1 MLNISSDVIR
11 GYNDTIILY
20 LLLDRPSYGYEISKQ
35 IRLISEEKYVIKE
48 TTLYSAFTRLEKNG
62 YITSFSSSD
71 NASGKRRTYYQIT
84 DAGRE
89 YYRMKCEEW
98 KLTIKNYLEN
108 MFSHLPNTPEVQKAK
123 YELYQMMEDKYNEL
137 ISEGKS
143 DNEAIGIV
151 ISEFGNLDELADSLG
166 IKSFVDPSQAM
177 PAANTLSHET
187 AAAFLRDS
195 AKHAYL
201 TAFGVL
207 LCIVAS
213 LGPIFC
219 EYIPFTHASDD
230 IADAIGVTILFL
242 CIAVAVGFFIFSGS
256 ISSKWSYL
264 KQKPYCID
272 FETANWVIER
282 KESYRSTHAML
293 LTVGIMLCILCA
305 VPAIIISSLNTK
317 STFADSLSGG
327 LVLVF
332 IAIGVF
338 MIVFTN
344 MKKSSFDKLLSL
356 NGAQTMGGNFAN
368 SHDGKVHYENPVV
381 AAIMSVYWSTVTC
394 IYLCWSFITF
404 DWGIT
409 WIIWPIAAIINS
421 LVENLL
427 GDKHRN

>member
-1 MLNISSDVIR
+1 M
-11 GYNDTIILY
+11 
-20 LLLDRPSYGYEISKQ
+20 KQ
-35 IRLISEEKYVIKE
+35 E
-48 TTLYSAFTRLEKNG
+48 
-62 YITSFSSSD
+62 
-71 NASGKRRTYYQIT
+71 
-84 DAGRE
+84 
-89 YYRMKCEEW
+89 
-98 KLTIKNYLEN
+98 
-108 MFSHLPNTPEVQKAK
+108 
-123 YELYQMMEDKYNEL
+123 
-137 ISEGKS
+137 
-143 DNEAIGIV
+143 
-151 ISEFGNLDELADSLG
+151 
-166 IKSFVDPSQAM
+166 
-177 PAANTLSHET
+177 
-187 AAAFLRDS
+187 
-195 AKHAYL
+195 
-201 TAFGVL
+201 
-207 LCIVAS
+207 
-213 LGPIFC
+213 
-219 EYIPFTHASDD
+219 
-230 IADAIGVTILFL
+230 
-242 CIAVAVGFFIFSGS
+242 
-256 ISSKWSYL
+256 
-264 KQKPYCID
+264 PYCID

-344 MKKSSFDKLLSL
+344 MKKSSFDKPLSL

-427 GDKHRN
+427 GDKHGN

>member
-1 MLNISSDVIR
+1 M
-11 GYNDTIILY
+11 
-20 LLLDRPSYGYEISKQ
+20 E
-35 IRLISEEKYVIKE
+35 
-48 TTLYSAFTRLEKNG
+48 
-62 YITSFSSSD
+62 
-71 NASGKRRTYYQIT
+71 
-84 DAGRE
+84 
-89 YYRMKCEEW
+89 
-98 KLTIKNYLEN
+98 TIKNYLEN

-166 IKSFVDPSQAM
+166 IKSFVNPSQAM
-177 PAANTLSHET
+177 PAAKTLSRET

-195 AKHAYL
+195 EKQAYL

-207 LCIVAS
+207 LCIIAS
-213 LGPIFC
+213 LGPIFSEC
-219 EYIPFTHASDD
+219 IPRSLASPD
-230 IADAIGVTILFL
+230 ASDAIGITFLFV
-242 CIAVAVGFFIFSGS
+242 CISVAVGFFIFSGS
-256 ISSKWSYL
+256 LSSKWSYL
-264 KQKPYCID
+264 KKEPYCID
-272 FETANWVIER
+272 FETANWINER

-356 NGAQTMGGNFAN
+356 NGAQTMGGNFSN

-427 GDKHRN
+427 GDKHGN

>member
-1 MLNISSDVIR
+1 MTSSP
-11 GYNDTIILY
+11 TH
-20 LLLDRPSYGYEISKQ
+20 
-35 IRLISEEKYVIKE
+35 
-48 TTLYSAFTRLEKNG
+48 SASR
-62 YITSFSSSD
+62 
-71 NASGKRRTYYQIT
+71 ASWIPVRQ
-84 DAGRE
+84 
-89 YYRMKCEEW
+89 C
-98 KLTIKNYLEN
+98 
-108 MFSHLPNTPEVQKAK
+108 LPAK
-123 YELYQMMEDKYNEL
+123 
-137 ISEGKS
+137 
-143 DNEAIGIV
+143 
-151 ISEFGNLDELADSLG
+151 
-166 IKSFVDPSQAM
+166 
-177 PAANTLSHET
+177 TLSRET
-187 AAAFLRDS
+187 AATFLRDS
-195 AKHAYL
+195 AKQAYL
-201 TAFGVL
+201 RAFGVL
-207 LCIVAS
+207 LCIIAS
-213 LGPIFC
+213 LGPIFSEC
-219 EYIPFTHASDD
+219 IPRSLASPD
-230 IADAIGVTILFL
+230 ASDAIGITFLFV

-256 ISSKWSYL
+256 LSSKWSYL
-264 KQKPYCID
+264 KKEPYCID

-427 GDKHRN
+427 GDKHGN